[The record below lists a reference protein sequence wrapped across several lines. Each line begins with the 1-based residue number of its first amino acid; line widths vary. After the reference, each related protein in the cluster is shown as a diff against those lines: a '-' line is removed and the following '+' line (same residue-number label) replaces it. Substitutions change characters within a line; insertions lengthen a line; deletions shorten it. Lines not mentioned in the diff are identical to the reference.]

1 MSNYISEDFP
11 LPRAKYEK
19 VNFNHQ
25 KIPEKT
31 RKNLSNFYNNEL
43 PDLFKL
49 DTMVENKNGY
59 NNPYLNEVIKLD
71 RSEEFKKMNFNRKQI
86 KIIDFIKSKREYSQ
100 NPDILKYIRSDF
112 DIEMQNKRERV
123 LKEKDEKIPKYKYTL
138 TEENEPK
145 KGLYIETLKK
155 LNQLTPKLNIIHK
168 RDIIKENVIPISKSV
183 NVSIHDLE
191 KVKSLNCEIE
201 PMKSSYIANKNDF
214 KISEAEKF
222 NINDRYFFFDRK
234 PLIEYNPIKD
244 KEEVKNRPPLMNNKW
259 DAFNENFFMLI
270 NKENGYQ
277 RKGGLFTEFSN
288 KNIRNINFQKEND
301 KENRLILEKKGL
313 IKELNKI
320 SQKPSVSEKKNI
332 VKTVND
338 SNIKQMPESLK

>member
-19 VNFNHQ
+19 IKINHQ
-25 KIPEKT
+25 NVPVKT

-86 KIIDFIKSKREYSQ
+86 KIIDFIKSRREYSQ

-123 LKEKDEKIPKYKYTL
+123 LKEKDEEKPIYKYTL
-138 TEENEPK
+138 TEQNEPR
-145 KGLYIETLKK
+145 KGLYIQTLKK
-155 LNQLTPKLNIIHK
+155 LNQLTPKLNVIHK

-183 NVSIHDLE
+183 NVSVHDLE
-191 KVKSLNCEIE
+191 KVKSLNCDIE
-201 PMKSSYIANKNDF
+201 PMKSSYIANMNDF

-244 KEEVKNRPPLMNNKW
+244 KEEIKNRPPLMNNKW
-259 DAFNENFFMLI
+259 EAFNENFLMLI
-270 NKENGYQ
+270 NRENGYQ
-277 RKGGLFTEFSN
+277 RKGGLFSEFSN

-301 KENRLILEKKGL
+301 KENRLILEQKG
-313 IKELNKI
+313 IVKELNKI
-320 SQKPSVSEKKNI
+320 SKKPSVSEKNKI
-332 VKTVND
+332 SKPIND
-338 SNIKQMPESLK
+338 NLKQMPESLK

>member
-19 VNFNHQ
+19 IKINHQ
-25 KIPEKT
+25 NVPVKI

-86 KIIDFIKSKREYSQ
+86 KIIDFIKSRREYSQ

-123 LKEKDEKIPKYKYTL
+123 LKEKDEEKPIYKYTL
-138 TEENEPK
+138 TEENEPR
-145 KGLYIETLKK
+145 KGLYIQTLKK
-155 LNQLTPKLNIIHK
+155 LNQLTPKLNVIHK

-183 NVSIHDLE
+183 NVSVHDLE
-191 KVKSLNCEIE
+191 KVKSLNCDIE

-259 DAFNENFFMLI
+259 EAFNENFLMLM
-270 NKENGYQ
+270 NRENGYQ
-277 RKGGLFTEFSN
+277 RKGGLFSEFSN

-301 KENRLILEKKGL
+301 KENRLILEQKGL

-320 SQKPSVSEKKNI
+320 SKKPTVSEKKLK
-332 VKTVND
+332 VKTVD
-338 SNIKQMPESLK
+338 DYIKQMPESIK

>member
-1 MSNYISEDFP
+1 MINYISEDFP

-19 VNFNHQ
+19 IKINHQ
-25 KIPEKT
+25 NVPVKI

-86 KIIDFIKSKREYSQ
+86 KIIDFIKSRREYSQ

-123 LKEKDEKIPKYKYTL
+123 LKEKDEEKPIYKYTL
-138 TEENEPK
+138 TEENEPR
-145 KGLYIETLKK
+145 KGLYIQTLKK
-155 LNQLTPKLNIIHK
+155 LNQLTPKLNVIHK

-183 NVSIHDLE
+183 NVSVHDLE
-191 KVKSLNCEIE
+191 KVKSLNCDIE

-244 KEEVKNRPPLMNNKW
+244 KEEIKNRPPLMNNKW
-259 DAFNENFFMLI
+259 EAFNENFLMLM
-270 NKENGYQ
+270 NRENGYQ
-277 RKGGLFTEFSN
+277 RKGGLFSEFSN

-301 KENRLILEKKGL
+301 KENRLILEQKG
-313 IKELNKI
+313 IVKELNKI
-320 SQKPSVSEKKNI
+320 SKKPSVSEKNKI
-332 VKTVND
+332 PKPIND
-338 SNIKQMPESLK
+338 NLKQMPESLK

>member
-19 VNFNHQ
+19 IKINHQ
-25 KIPEKT
+25 NVPVKI

-86 KIIDFIKSKREYSQ
+86 KIIDFIKSRREYSQ

-123 LKEKDEKIPKYKYTL
+123 LKEKDEEKPIYKYTL
-138 TEENEPK
+138 TEENEPR
-145 KGLYIETLKK
+145 KGLYIQTLKK
-155 LNQLTPKLNIIHK
+155 LNQLTPKLNVIHK

-191 KVKSLNCEIE
+191 KVKSLNCDIE

-259 DAFNENFFMLI
+259 EAFNENFLMLM
-270 NKENGYQ
+270 NRENGYQ
-277 RKGGLFTEFSN
+277 RKGGLFSEFSN

-301 KENRLILEKKGL
+301 KVNRLILEQKG
-313 IKELNKI
+313 IVKELNKI
-320 SQKPSVSEKKNI
+320 SKKPSVSEKNKI
-332 VKTVND
+332 PKPIND
-338 SNIKQMPESLK
+338 NLKQMPESLK